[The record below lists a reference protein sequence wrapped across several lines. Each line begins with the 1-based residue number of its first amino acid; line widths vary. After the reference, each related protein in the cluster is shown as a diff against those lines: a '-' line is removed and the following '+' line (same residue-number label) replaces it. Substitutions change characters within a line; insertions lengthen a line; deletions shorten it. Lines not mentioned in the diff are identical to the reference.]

1 MLPNAVEQWRARH
14 PAGPSASS
22 ALAPARA
29 AWSNRGMSPLRS
41 HRATPAEL
49 KERLET
55 DRAGRPYLIYR
66 AADGGQQLLVLGDDA
81 GRITLGRS
89 SRADLSLSWDR
100 EVSRHHAVLERSVD
114 GWSVVDDGRAL
125 NGTFVNGERV
135 RGRRRLRD
143 GDVVQLGETAIAFR
157 DPQPHMSLATI
168 PAQAVPAPV
177 RISDAQRRVLVALCR
192 PYGEGRQFA
201 AAPTNAQVAEELVLS
216 VDAVKTHLRAL
227 FQHFGLDA
235 LPRAQKRALL
245 IERAFQ
251 TGTVRDADFQG

>member
-1 MLPNAVEQWRARH
+1 
-14 PAGPSASS
+14 
-22 ALAPARA
+22 
-29 AWSNRGMSPLRS
+29 MSPLQAHS
-41 HRATPAEL
+41 ATPAEL
-49 KERLET
+49 KQRLET
-55 DRAGRPYLIYR
+55 DRDGRPYLIYR
-66 AADGGQQLLVLGDDA
+66 NADGDQQLHVLGDDA
-81 GRITLGRS
+81 GRVTLGRS
-89 SRADLSLSWDR
+89 SGADLSLSWDR
-100 EVSRHHAVLERSVD
+100 EVSRHHAMLERSVD

-125 NGTFVNGERV
+125 NGTFVDGERV

-143 GDVVQLGETAIAFR
+143 GDVVQIGETAIAFR
-157 DPQPHMSLATI
+157 DPRRHTSLATI
-168 PAQAVPAPV
+168 RAQAVPAPV

-192 PYGEGRQFA
+192 PFGEGRPFA

-251 TGTVRDADFQG
+251 TGTVRDSDFAAP